1 MLNAKG
7 VTVADDTDRNPA
19 IKDKFEEKFGAKK
32 LPPKQRR
39 VKQSVAHQ
47 IDEAFE
53 DEEAIAEMCNTESF
67 WKKDEGPEFYEE
79 PE

>member
-53 DEEAIAEMCNTESF
+53 DEQAVAEARGDNFWEYDPEAVTE
-67 WKKDEGPEFYEE
+67 D
-79 PE
+79 